1 LEETVLERP
10 HLLRFWPEMAL
21 QVLEMWKELA
31 RLATYLKIHELV
43 ILRS

>member
-1 LEETVLERP
+1 
-10 HLLRFWPEMAL
+10 MAL
-21 QVLEMWKELA
+21 QVLEMWNELA